1 MALGTILPPGYVH
14 EVERPCFHVP
24 PARPAWLHR
33 PWQHR
38 RQHTPVASSTVLAPQ
53 EERRRARTRC
63 PCAIDG

>member
-33 PWQHR
+33 LWRYVRMHA
-38 RQHTPVASSTVLAPQ
+38 PVASSAVSVPQ
-53 EERRRARTRC
+53 KERRRARTRS
-63 PCAIDG
+63 PCAIDE